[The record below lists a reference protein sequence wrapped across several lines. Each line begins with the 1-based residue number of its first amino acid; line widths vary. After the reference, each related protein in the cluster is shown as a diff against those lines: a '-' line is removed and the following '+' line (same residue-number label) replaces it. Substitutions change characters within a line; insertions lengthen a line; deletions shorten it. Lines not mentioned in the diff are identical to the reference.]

1 MYRGKRTQKS
11 TNTAAHSTEAAK
23 NTVHKV
29 DDADAFIYKD
39 NEDYGFDKAEKKT
52 ITVETKVKQTIDD
65 SVNIRKSTM
74 VIDMPIT
81 EEEVKKK
88 EEEEEKRQSEG
99 VREAI
104 PSALI
109 DKKLTTNELSDDA
122 LMNYEL
128 ESSSTKFNLND
139 MYTAFQSDFSEHV
152 VKLYQSGDIKYKT
165 TTIEFTDIDTNYTN
179 TTLYNRAQY
188 VHTSADEATETEEV
202 KKGMLVAGDMLLY
215 RIKTTHTFG
224 KDDKDVMFNVA
235 FYINEVMV
243 EQDGKQKVMSKIKT
257 DILNKPATTDFTV
270 NGSDVMQSA
279 IDTHGNVYIVR
290 AEKTLESII
299 AYMQKETTPPND
311 YEEVRN
317 IEPTNMSK
325 DAGPS
330 SAPSNFKSTKDNFK
344 YGHLFFDRGNGA
356 DMLTLPHPS
365 ETGSVVLPDSFPIE
379 DTDESTST
387 TIKPFDCYVKGYFV
401 IYRVGVKSDAT
412 LPLGSSAKINEDYI
426 SQTYS
431 FEMNEYS
438 HIRCYTNSNNNVVL
452 NTDWFSSTL
461 QTLNM
466 TGLNLYLNPYDF
478 SITAPFCATGGFFT
492 TNCTDSKENPTT
504 NVFTIRSETKGSMKG
519 DDKVVLNNDK
529 DVGFCILSNNSFV
542 GPNSYKLVMEAL
554 KDQMDEPIFNEDD
567 DELTKSTKVSKAIQE
582 TKGRSCTIV

>member
-1 MYRGKRTQKS
+1 MYRGKRTQKG

-23 NTVHKV
+23 NTVRKV

-65 SVNIRKSTM
+65 SVNVRKSTM

-81 EEEVKKK
+81 EEEAKKK
-88 EEEEEKRQSEG
+88 EEDEKRQSEG

-104 PSALI
+104 PAAII
-109 DKKLTTNELSDDA
+109 DESLTTNELSDDA

-128 ESSSTKFNLND
+128 ESSSVTFNLND
-139 MYTAFQSDFSEHV
+139 MYTAFQSNFSEYV
-152 VKLYQSGDIKYKT
+152 VDLYQSGDIKYQA
-165 TTIEFTDIDTNYTN
+165 TTIDFTDIDKYTK

-188 VHTSADEATETEEV
+188 VFTSANEATGTAEV

-215 RIKTTHTFG
+215 RIKTSHNFG
-224 KDDKDVMFNVA
+224 TADAPDNHDVMFNVA

-243 EQDGKQKVMSKIKT
+243 YQDGEQKVMSKIKT
-257 DILNKPATTDFTV
+257 GILNKPATTDFTT
-270 NGSDVMQSA
+270 NGSDIMQSA
-279 IDTHGNVYIVR
+279 IDTHGNVYIVK
-290 AEKTLESII
+290 AGKTLEEINT
-299 AYMQKETTPPND
+299 YMKKETKSTPTGD
-311 YEEVRN
+311 YEEIRN
-317 IEPTNMSK
+317 IEPTNVSK
-325 DAGPS
+325 SVGPS
-330 SAPSNFKSTKDNFK
+330 TAPSDFKSTKDNFK
-344 YGHLFFDRGNGA
+344 YGHLFFDRGKGA

-365 ETGSVVLPDSFPIE
+365 ATGSVILPDSFPSE
-379 DTDESTST
+379 ESGNTE
-387 TIKPFDCYVKGYFV
+387 IMPFDCYVKGYFV
-401 IYRVGVKSDAT
+401 IYRVGVKSDIT
-412 LPLGSSAKINEDYI
+412 VPLGSSAVINQDYI

-438 HIRCYTNSNNNVVL
+438 HIQCYTDSNNNVVL
-452 NTDWFSSTL
+452 NTDWFTSTL
-461 QTLNM
+461 QTTDM
-466 TGLNLYLNPYDF
+466 TGLNLYLNPYDS

-492 TNCTDSKENPTT
+492 TNCTNSDRSVNI
-504 NVFTIRSETKGSMKG
+504 FTVRSETKDSMSG
-519 DDKVVLNNDK
+519 TDKVVLNNN
-529 DVGFCILSNNSFV
+529 DVGFCILSNESFV
-542 GPNSYKLVMEAL
+542 GPNSYNLVMEAL

>member
-1 MYRGKRTQKS
+1 MYRGKRTQKG

-23 NTVHKV
+23 NMVHKV

-81 EEEVKKK
+81 EEEAKQK
-88 EEEEEKRQSEG
+88 EEDEKRQSEG

-104 PSALI
+104 PSAII
-109 DKKLTTNELSDDA
+109 DERLTTNVLSDDA

-128 ESSSTKFNLND
+128 ESSSDTFNLYD
-139 MYTAFQSDFSEHV
+139 MYTAFQSNFSEYV
-152 VKLYQSGDIKYKT
+152 VDLYQSGDIKYQA
-165 TTIEFTDIDTNYTN
+165 TTIDFTKINDYKN

-188 VHTSADEATETEEV
+188 VHTSANEATGTAEV

-215 RIKTTHTFG
+215 RIKTTVG
-224 KDDKDVMFNVA
+224 DKDVMFNVA

-243 EQDGKQKVMSKIKT
+243 EQDEDKKVMSKIKT
-257 DILNKPATTDFTV
+257 GILNKPDTTDFTT
-270 NGSDVMQSA
+270 NGSDIMQSA
-279 IDTHGNVYIVR
+279 IDTHGNVYIVK
-290 AEKTLESII
+290 AGKTLEEINT
-299 AYMQKETTPPND
+299 YMKKETKSTPTGD
-311 YEEVRN
+311 YEEIRN

-325 DAGPS
+325 SVGPS
-330 SAPSNFKSTKDNFK
+330 SAPSDFKSTKDNFK
-344 YGHLFFDRGNGA
+344 YGHLFFDRGKGA

-365 ETGSVVLPDSFPIE
+365 ATGSVVLPDSFPSE
-379 DTDESTST
+379 ESGNTE
-387 TIKPFDCYVKGYFV
+387 IMPFDCYVKGYFV
-401 IYRVGVKSDAT
+401 IYRVGVKSDVT
-412 LPLGSSAKINEDYI
+412 VPLGSSAEIDQDYI

-438 HIRCYTNSNNNVVL
+438 HIQCYTDSNNNVVL

-461 QTLNM
+461 QTADM
-466 TGLNLYLNPYDF
+466 TGLNLYLNPYDS

-492 TNCTDSKENPTT
+492 TNCTNSKTAPTT
-504 NVFTIRSETKGSMKG
+504 NVFTIRSGDKNSINGS
-519 DDKVVLNNDK
+519 DKVVLNNN
-529 DVGFCILSNNSFV
+529 DVGFCILSNQSFV
-542 GPNSYKLVMEAL
+542 GPNSYKLVIEAL